1 MSWIANYTRVAQG
14 VTTFG
19 HELKIN
25 PLATVAAG
33 EGFPVAILDQNE
45 PAFYC
50 IPAKAYEILL
60 DRLEDA
66 ELAAIVESRKHQAEI
81 EVAWDEL

>member
-1 MSWIANYTRVAQG
+1 MEKNMP
-14 VTTFG
+14 TTVLAETAASLA
-19 HELKIN
+19 ELKNN

-33 EGFPVAILDQNE
+33 NGFPVAILDHNE

-60 DRLEDA
+60 DKLEDA
-66 ELAAIVESRKHQAEI
+66 ELAAVVESRKHQPEI
-81 EVAWDEL
+81 DVAWDEL